1 MIQRRTYFT
10 SCRGKLPIIVL
21 TSDQS
26 QTETILEIT
35 KLKEKNV
42 ETFQRRKVGRFARI
56 MLRK

>member
-10 SCRGKLPIIVL
+10 SCQGKLPIVL

-35 KLKEKNV
+35 KLKKKNV